1 MTNNSAQDGVQPVYL
16 AAEQGHDDV
25 VRMLVNEFHV
35 HPDAP
40 RNVPTITTCI
50 VIVAPLMMLI

>member
-50 VIVAPLMMLI
+50 VAPV